1 MSSFFIALCIA
12 FGIYSPNPGQS
23 DFVSNYVNK
32 IITDAPGDLD
42 KEVLLVPRFDF
53 KDIENAEAGERRDFI
68 VQFNKAA
75 KKSNTSLN
83 ETVDKAYP
91 YEYKLVS
98 LSEIEAYK
106 AEGYKYF
113 LDMVIMPKQMSRPK
127 KEAMVPAYK
136 KYETANKMYR
146 NANGQ
151 FHYYFYIRN
160 LQTDDAYI
168 SSKMKGNWDVY
179 RSIGGFL
186 RQIRKDS
193 K

>member
-1 MSSFFIALCIA
+1 MHLDYTVRHLHPLI
-12 FGIYSPNPGQS
+12 GILI
-23 DFVSNYVNK
+23 FVNE
-32 IITDAPGDLD
+32 IITDAPNDLD

-53 KDIENAEAGERRDFI
+53 KDIEHAEPGERRDFI
-68 VQFNKAA
+68 VNFNKAA

-91 YEYKLVS
+91 YKYKLVS

-113 LDMVIMPKQMSRPK
+113 LDMVIMPKQMTNPK
-127 KEAMVPAYK
+127 KEAMVPAFK

-146 NANGQ
+146 NANAQ

-160 LQTDDAYI
+160 LQTDDAFI
-168 SSKMKGNWDVY
+168 SSRMRGNWDVY

-186 RQIRKDS
+186 RQIKKDS
-193 K
+193 KN